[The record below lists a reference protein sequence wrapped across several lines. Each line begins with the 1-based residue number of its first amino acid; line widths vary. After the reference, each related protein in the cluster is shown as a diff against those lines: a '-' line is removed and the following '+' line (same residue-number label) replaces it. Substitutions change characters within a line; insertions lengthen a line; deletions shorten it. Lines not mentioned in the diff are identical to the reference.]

1 MEKIIVMPGP
11 LLEDVAPHHF
21 CISVGDREAA
31 IAWWSAMFGFTAES
45 RFEIPHIGAKGAF
58 VRNGAMRIEIFE
70 IAGSAATPLERQKPN
85 TDLQTQGVKHF
96 CFSVDNVQAA
106 VETLK
111 AAGVEIV
118 GVARGVG
125 QPMRAEDD
133 VTIGNGKPAAT
144 AFFFNDPW
152 GSLIEILSRHD
163 FPV

>member
-1 MEKIIVMPGP
+1 MSGP
-11 LLEDVAPHHF
+11 LLGDVIPHHF

-31 IAWWSAMFGFTAES
+31 IDWWNAMFGFVAEQ

-70 IAGSAATPLERQKPN
+70 IAQSAATPPERRKPN

-96 CFSVDNVQAA
+96 CFAVDNVQAA
-106 VETLK
+106 IETLK

-125 QPMRAEDD
+125 QPMRAEED
-133 VTIGNGKPAAT
+133 VTAGDGKPAAT
-144 AFFFNDPW
+144 AFFVNDPW
-152 GSLIEILSRHD
+152 GSLIEILGRSD
-163 FPV
+163 FPA